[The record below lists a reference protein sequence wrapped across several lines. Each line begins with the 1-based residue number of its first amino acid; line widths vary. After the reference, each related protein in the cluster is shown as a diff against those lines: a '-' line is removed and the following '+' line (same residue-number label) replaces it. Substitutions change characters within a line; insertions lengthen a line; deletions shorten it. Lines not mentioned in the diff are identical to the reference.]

1 MTIKPSSAPLKRS
14 EVAKHLARVSRYG
27 IDLTEFIESLPPTA
41 DLVERQE
48 ARAYV
53 QFTDKD
59 IDLWQP

>member
-1 MTIKPSSAPLKRS
+1 MSSRQPDRMTRLELSVHYLRIA
-14 EVAKHLARVSRYG
+14 RYG
-27 IDLTEFIESLPPTA
+27 LELTEVIESLPPTA